1 MQLSSLPL
9 LIAVVF
15 GFLWFLVSRLHR
27 AGILN
32 SDQRNQIALLI
43 GVILMWGMFIGY
55 QSSVGRFGSE
65 PFYNLMPG
73 YWMPYVPVV
82 VALSMM
88 LSLAPLRDGL
98 RVLVDETPVHWL
110 SGIHILRI
118 LALGTLLKASND
130 LFPQMFAWF
139 VGGPDLLFGA
149 SAIIVTLLAR
159 SGRLSDRF
167 ILYWHL
173 AGALVIVLPVAGLM
187 HLFMAEPLFAE
198 LFMFPMVMAPA
209 LIVPTLV
216 LLNLLVAWRFYEQGA
231 LNQ

>member
-1 MQLSSLPL
+1 M
-9 LIAVVF
+9 
-15 GFLWFLVSRLHR
+15 
-27 AGILN
+27 
-32 SDQRNQIALLI
+32 ALLI

-55 QSSVGRFGSE
+55 QSSVGRFSSE

-73 YWMPYVPVV
+73 YWMPYVPVA
-82 VALSMM
+82 VAVSMM
-88 LSLAPLRDGL
+88 LLLAPLRDGL
-98 RVLVDETPVHWL
+98 RILVDKTPAHWL

-139 VGGPDLLFGA
+139 VGGPDLLFGV

-167 ILYWHL
+167 ILFWHL
-173 AGALVIVLPVAGLM
+173 VGAFVIVLPVAGLM
-187 HLFMAEPLFAE
+187 HLFMAEALFGR

-231 LNQ
+231 LKQ

>member
-1 MQLSSLPL
+1 
-9 LIAVVF
+9 
-15 GFLWFLVSRLHR
+15 RLHR

-32 SDQRNQIALLI
+32 SDQRNQMALLI

-173 AGALVIVLPVAGLM
+173 AGALAIVLPVAGLM

>member
-1 MQLSSLPL
+1 M
-9 LIAVVF
+9 
-15 GFLWFLVSRLHR
+15 
-27 AGILN
+27 
-32 SDQRNQIALLI
+32 ALLI

-55 QSSVGRFGSE
+55 QSGVGLFGSE
-65 PFYNLMPG
+65 AFYNLMPG
-73 YWMPYVPVV
+73 YWMPYVPVI
-82 VALSMM
+82 VAVSMM
-88 LSLAPLRDGL
+88 LLLAPLRDGL

-139 VGGPDLLFGA
+139 VGGPDLLFGV

-167 ILYWHL
+167 ILFWHL
-173 AGALVIVLPVAGLM
+173 VGAFAIVLPVAGLM
-187 HLFMAEPLFAE
+187 HLFMVEPLFAE
-198 LFMFPMVMAPA
+198 LFMFPMVMAPV

-231 LNQ
+231 LKQ

>member
-1 MQLSSLPL
+1 M
-9 LIAVVF
+9 
-15 GFLWFLVSRLHR
+15 
-27 AGILN
+27 
-32 SDQRNQIALLI
+32 ALLI

-55 QSSVGRFGSE
+55 QSGVGRFSSE

-82 VALSMM
+82 VAVSMM

-98 RVLVDETPVHWL
+98 RILVDETPVHWL

-118 LALGTLLKASND
+118 LALGTLLKTSND

-139 VGGPDLLFGA
+139 VGGPDLLFGV

-167 ILYWHL
+167 ILFWHL
-173 AGALVIVLPVAGLM
+173 VGAFAIVLPVAGLM
-187 HLFMAEPLFAE
+187 HLFMAEPLFEE
-198 LFMFPMVMAPA
+198 LFMFPMIMAPA

-216 LLNLLVAWRFYEQGA
+216 LLNLLVAWRFYERGA
-231 LNQ
+231 LKQ

>member
-32 SDQRNQIALLI
+32 SDQRNQMALLI

-173 AGALVIVLPVAGLM
+173 AGALAIVLPVAGLM

-216 LLNLLVAWRFYEQGA
+216 LLNLLVAWRLYEQGA

>member
-1 MQLSSLPL
+1 M
-9 LIAVVF
+9 
-15 GFLWFLVSRLHR
+15 
-27 AGILN
+27 
-32 SDQRNQIALLI
+32 ALLI

-88 LSLAPLRDGL
+88 LSLVPLRDGL

-173 AGALVIVLPVAGLM
+173 AGALAIVLPVAGLM

-216 LLNLLVAWRFYEQGA
+216 LLNLLVAWRFYEQGV

>member
-1 MQLSSLPL
+1 M
-9 LIAVVF
+9 
-15 GFLWFLVSRLHR
+15 
-27 AGILN
+27 
-32 SDQRNQIALLI
+32 ALLI

-139 VGGPDLLFGA
+139 VGGPDLLFGV

-173 AGALVIVLPVAGLM
+173 AGALAIVLPVAGLM
-187 HLFMAEPLFAE
+187 HLFMVEPLFAE

>member
-32 SDQRNQIALLI
+32 SDQRNQMALLI

-173 AGALVIVLPVAGLM
+173 AGALAIVLPVAGLM

>member
-1 MQLSSLPL
+1 M
-9 LIAVVF
+9 AF
-15 GFLWFLVSRLHR
+15 
-27 AGILN
+27 
-32 SDQRNQIALLI
+32 LI

-65 PFYNLMPG
+65 PFYNLKPG

-139 VGGPDLLFGA
+139 VGGPDLLFGV

-173 AGALVIVLPVAGLM
+173 AGALAIVLPVAGLM
-187 HLFMAEPLFAE
+187 HLFMVEPLFAE

>member
-1 MQLSSLPL
+1 M
-9 LIAVVF
+9 
-15 GFLWFLVSRLHR
+15 
-27 AGILN
+27 
-32 SDQRNQIALLI
+32 ALLI
-43 GVILMWGMFIGY
+43 GIILMWGMFIGY

-139 VGGPDLLFGA
+139 VGGPDLLFGI

-159 SGRLSDRF
+159 SGRLSNRF

-173 AGALVIVLPVAGLM
+173 AGALAIVLPVAGLM
-187 HLFMAEPLFAE
+187 HFFMAEPLFAE

>member
-32 SDQRNQIALLI
+32 SDQRNQMALLI

-139 VGGPDLLFGA
+139 VGGPDLLFGV

-173 AGALVIVLPVAGLM
+173 AGALAIVLPVAGLM
-187 HLFMAEPLFAE
+187 HLF
-198 LFMFPMVMAPA
+198 
-209 LIVPTLV
+209 T
-216 LLNLLVAWRFYEQGA
+216 
-231 LNQ
+231 

>member
-1 MQLSSLPL
+1 M
-9 LIAVVF
+9 
-15 GFLWFLVSRLHR
+15 
-27 AGILN
+27 
-32 SDQRNQIALLI
+32 ALLI

-139 VGGPDLLFGA
+139 VGGPDLLFGV

-159 SGRLSDRF
+159 SGRLSNRF

-173 AGALVIVLPVAGLM
+173 AGALAIVLPVAGLM
-187 HLFMAEPLFAE
+187 HLFMVEPLFAE

-209 LIVPTLV
+209 LIMPTLV

>member
-1 MQLSSLPL
+1 M
-9 LIAVVF
+9 
-15 GFLWFLVSRLHR
+15 
-27 AGILN
+27 
-32 SDQRNQIALLI
+32 ALLI

-55 QSSVGRFGSE
+55 QSSVGRFSSE
-65 PFYNLMPG
+65 PFYNLIPG

-82 VALSMM
+82 VAVSMM
-88 LSLAPLRDGL
+88 LLLAPLRDGL
-98 RVLVDETPVHWL
+98 RILVDKTPAHWL

-139 VGGPDLLFGA
+139 VGGPDLLFGV

-167 ILYWHL
+167 ILFWHL
-173 AGALVIVLPVAGLM
+173 VGAFAIVLPVAGLM
-187 HLFMAEPLFAE
+187 HLFMAEALFAE

-231 LNQ
+231 LHR

>member
-32 SDQRNQIALLI
+32 SDQRNQMALLI
-43 GVILMWGMFIGY
+43 GIILMWGMFIGY

-65 PFYNLMPG
+65 PFCNLMPG

-139 VGGPDLLFGA
+139 VGGPDLLFGI

-173 AGALVIVLPVAGLM
+173 AGALAIVLPVAGLM
-187 HLFMAEPLFAE
+187 HFFMAEPLFAE

>member
-1 MQLSSLPL
+1 M
-9 LIAVVF
+9 
-15 GFLWFLVSRLHR
+15 
-27 AGILN
+27 
-32 SDQRNQIALLI
+32 ALLI

-159 SGRLSDRF
+159 SGRLSNRF

-173 AGALVIVLPVAGLM
+173 AGALAIVLPVAGLM
-187 HLFMAEPLFAE
+187 HFFMAEPLFAE

>member
-1 MQLSSLPL
+1 MQLSSMPL

-15 GFLWFLVSRLHR
+15 GFFWFLVSRLHR
-27 AGILN
+27 AGILT
-32 SDQRNQIALLI
+32 SDQRNQMALLI

-65 PFYNLMPG
+65 SFYNLMPG
-73 YWMPYVPVV
+73 YWLPYVPVV
-82 VALSMM
+82 VAVSMM
-88 LSLAPLRDGL
+88 LLLAPLRDGL
-98 RVLVDETPVHWL
+98 RVLVDETPAHWL
-110 SGIHILRI
+110 SGIHILRV

-139 VGGPDLLFGA
+139 VGGPDLLFGV
-149 SAIIVTLLAR
+149 SAIIVTLLSR
-159 SGRLSDRF
+159 SGWLSDRF
-167 ILYWHL
+167 ILFWHL
-173 AGALVIVLPVAGLM
+173 VGAFTIVLPVAGLM

-231 LNQ
+231 LKQ

>member
-32 SDQRNQIALLI
+32 SDQRNQMALLI

-139 VGGPDLLFGA
+139 VGGPDLLFGV

-173 AGALVIVLPVAGLM
+173 AGALAIVLPVAGLM

>member
-32 SDQRNQIALLI
+32 SDQRNQMALLI

-139 VGGPDLLFGA
+139 VGGPDLLFGV

-159 SGRLSDRF
+159 SGRLSNRF

-173 AGALVIVLPVAGLM
+173 AGALAIVLPVAGLM
-187 HLFMAEPLFAE
+187 HLFMVEPLFAE

>member
-1 MQLSSLPL
+1 M
-9 LIAVVF
+9 
-15 GFLWFLVSRLHR
+15 
-27 AGILN
+27 
-32 SDQRNQIALLI
+32 ALLI
-43 GVILMWGMFIGY
+43 GIILMWGMFIGY

-65 PFYNLMPG
+65 PFCNLMPG

-139 VGGPDLLFGA
+139 VGGPDLLFGI

-173 AGALVIVLPVAGLM
+173 AGALAIVLPVAGLM
-187 HLFMAEPLFAE
+187 HFFMAEPLFAE

>member
-1 MQLSSLPL
+1 M
-9 LIAVVF
+9 
-15 GFLWFLVSRLHR
+15 
-27 AGILN
+27 
-32 SDQRNQIALLI
+32 ALLI

-139 VGGPDLLFGA
+139 VGGPDLLFGV

-159 SGRLSDRF
+159 SGRLSNRF

-173 AGALVIVLPVAGLM
+173 AGALAIVLPVAGLM
-187 HLFMAEPLFAE
+187 HLFMVEPLFAE

>member
-32 SDQRNQIALLI
+32 SDQRNQMALLI

-159 SGRLSDRF
+159 SGRLSNRF

-173 AGALVIVLPVAGLM
+173 AGALAIVLPVAGLM
-187 HLFMAEPLFAE
+187 HFFMAEPLFAE

>member
-1 MQLSSLPL
+1 MQLSGLPL

-32 SDQRNQIALLI
+32 SNQRNQMALLI

-55 QSSVGRFGSE
+55 QSSVGRFSSE

-82 VALSMM
+82 VAVSMM
-88 LSLAPLRDGL
+88 LLLAPLRDGL
-98 RVLVDETPVHWL
+98 RILVDKTPAHWL

-139 VGGPDLLFGA
+139 VGGPDLLFGV

-167 ILYWHL
+167 ILFWHL
-173 AGALVIVLPVAGLM
+173 VGAFAIVLPVAGLM
-187 HLFMAEPLFAE
+187 HLFMAEALFAE

-231 LNQ
+231 LNR

>member
-32 SDQRNQIALLI
+32 SDQRNQMALLI

-139 VGGPDLLFGA
+139 VGGPDLLFGV

-159 SGRLSDRF
+159 SGRLSNRF

-173 AGALVIVLPVAGLM
+173 AGALAIVLPVAGLM
-187 HLFMAEPLFAE
+187 HLFMVEPLFAE

-209 LIVPTLV
+209 LIMPTLV

>member
-1 MQLSSLPL
+1 M
-9 LIAVVF
+9 
-15 GFLWFLVSRLHR
+15 
-27 AGILN
+27 
-32 SDQRNQIALLI
+32 ALLI

-173 AGALVIVLPVAGLM
+173 AGALAIVLPVAGLM

-216 LLNLLVAWRFYEQGA
+216 LLNLLVAWRLYEQGA

>member
-1 MQLSSLPL
+1 M
-9 LIAVVF
+9 
-15 GFLWFLVSRLHR
+15 
-27 AGILN
+27 
-32 SDQRNQIALLI
+32 ALLI

-55 QSSVGRFGSE
+55 QSSVGRFSSE

-82 VALSMM
+82 VAVSMM
-88 LSLAPLRDGL
+88 LLLAPLRDGL
-98 RVLVDETPVHWL
+98 RILVDKTPAHWL

-139 VGGPDLLFGA
+139 VGGPDLLFGV

-159 SGRLSDRF
+159 SGWLSDRF
-167 ILYWHL
+167 ILFWHL
-173 AGALVIVLPVAGLM
+173 VGAFAIVLPVAGLM
-187 HLFMAEPLFAE
+187 HLFMAEALFAE

-231 LNQ
+231 LNR

>member
-1 MQLSSLPL
+1 M
-9 LIAVVF
+9 
-15 GFLWFLVSRLHR
+15 
-27 AGILN
+27 
-32 SDQRNQIALLI
+32 ALLI

-173 AGALVIVLPVAGLM
+173 AGALAIILPVAGLM

>member
-1 MQLSSLPL
+1 M
-9 LIAVVF
+9 
-15 GFLWFLVSRLHR
+15 
-27 AGILN
+27 
-32 SDQRNQIALLI
+32 ALLI

-130 LFPQMFAWF
+130 LFPQMFAWL
-139 VGGPDLLFGA
+139 VGGPDLLFGT

-173 AGALVIVLPVAGLM
+173 AGALAIVLPVAGLM
-187 HLFMAEPLFAE
+187 HFFMAEPLFAE

>member
-1 MQLSSLPL
+1 MQLSGLPL

-32 SDQRNQIALLI
+32 SNQRNQMALLI

-55 QSSVGRFGSE
+55 QSSVGRFSSE

-82 VALSMM
+82 VAVSMM
-88 LSLAPLRDGL
+88 LLLAPLRDGL
-98 RVLVDETPVHWL
+98 RILVDKTPAHWL

-139 VGGPDLLFGA
+139 VGGPDLLFGV

-167 ILYWHL
+167 ILFWHL
-173 AGALVIVLPVAGLM
+173 VGAFAIVLPVAGLM
-187 HLFMAEPLFAE
+187 HLFMAEAMFAE

-231 LNQ
+231 LNR

>member
-32 SDQRNQIALLI
+32 SDQRNQMALLI

-139 VGGPDLLFGA
+139 VGGPDLLFGV

-173 AGALVIVLPVAGLM
+173 AGALAIVLPVAGLM
-187 HLFMAEPLFAE
+187 HLFMVEPLFAE

>member
-1 MQLSSLPL
+1 M
-9 LIAVVF
+9 
-15 GFLWFLVSRLHR
+15 
-27 AGILN
+27 
-32 SDQRNQIALLI
+32 ALLI

-139 VGGPDLLFGA
+139 VGGPDLLFGV

-173 AGALVIVLPVAGLM
+173 AGALAIVLPVAGLM

>member
-1 MQLSSLPL
+1 M
-9 LIAVVF
+9 
-15 GFLWFLVSRLHR
+15 
-27 AGILN
+27 
-32 SDQRNQIALLI
+32 ALLI

-173 AGALVIVLPVAGLM
+173 AGALAIVLPVAGLM